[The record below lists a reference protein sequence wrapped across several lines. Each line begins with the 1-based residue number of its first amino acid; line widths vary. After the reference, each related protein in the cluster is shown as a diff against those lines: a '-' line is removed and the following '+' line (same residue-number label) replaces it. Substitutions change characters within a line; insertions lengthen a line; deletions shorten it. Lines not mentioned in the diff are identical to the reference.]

1 MRWLFLFVLV
11 LNFAYV
17 GWELSRP
24 EEVVSSPLAN
34 RNAPKIIL
42 LSEIGKDSVAEVV
55 YESESVAGFVQGIEE
70 SVAIKRQCFTLGPFR
85 DLEKLRAVTRG
96 IKKYVVDASFRSHNE
111 KEQAMFWVYLEPSED
126 FGKAKVLANHLKS
139 KKVKDYFI
147 VKKGPKLN
155 AISLGHFREKNRA
168 YDHAASMAKLGFKP
182 EVEALFKDY
191 TIYWLDYE
199 VALGEIIPETTFDK
213 YLSGKINRLVRD
225 CS

>member
-17 GWELSRP
+17 AWELSRP
-24 EEVVSSPLAN
+24 EEIVSIPLAN

-42 LSEIGKDSVAEVV
+42 LSEIGKDSVAEVI
-55 YESESVAGFVQGIEE
+55 YESEAAPESSQGADE
-70 SVAIKRQCFTLGPFR
+70 SIVVKRQCFTLGPFR

-96 IKKYVVDASFRSHNE
+96 IKKYVVDASFRSHDE
-111 KEQAMFWVYLEPSED
+111 KEQAMFWVYLKPAGD
-126 FGKAKVLANHLKS
+126 YDKAKVLADRLKS
-139 KKVKDYFI
+139 KNVKDYFI
-147 VKKGPKLN
+147 VKKEPKLN

-199 VALGEIIPETTFDK
+199 VALGEIIPEITFEK